1 LRNPESDAPFAT
13 SVTSATEWIEK
24 NSSKEKSVGAL
35 EGKIALITGGNSGI
49 GLATARRFVKEGAC
63 VFITGRRQ
71 QELDKA
77 VSLIGKNVTAVQG
90 DVSNLDDLDR
100 LYDVVRKARGHVDV
114 VFANAGVVDP
124 VSLANST
131 PESYDKHFNLNAR
144 GVYFTVQKA
153 IPLLADRA
161 SIILSGSAAWQMGI
175 PGYGAYSATKAALV
189 SFVRSWTAELAG
201 RGIRANVISPGPT
214 ETPMIHV
221 GSKGSPEG
229 TSEYFRKMIPMGRLG
244 TADELA
250 SAAVFL
256 ASDES
261 SFITGIDLPV
271 DGGTAS
277 R

>member
-1 LRNPESDAPFAT
+1 M
-13 SVTSATEWIEK
+13 
-24 NSSKEKSVGAL
+24 GAL
-35 EGKIALITGGNSGI
+35 DGKVAVITGGNCVI
-49 GLATARRFVKEGAC
+49 GLATAKRFVKEGAY

-71 QELDKA
+71 AELDSA
-77 VSLIGKNVTAVQG
+77 ISLLGKNATAIQG

-100 LYDVVRKARGHVDV
+100 LYKVVREVKGCVDV

-124 VSLANST
+124 VSLTEST
-131 PESYDKHFNLNAR
+131 PEMFDKHFNLNAR
-144 GVYFTVQKA
+144 GAYFTVQKA
-153 IPLLADRA
+153 LPLLADKA
-161 SIILSGSAAWQMGI
+161 SIILSGSAAWQMGV
-175 PGYGAYSATKAALV
+175 PGFGAYSATKALI
-189 SFVRSWTAELAG
+189 SFVRTWTAELAS

-221 GSKGSPEG
+221 GAKASDEG
-229 TSEYFRKMIPMGRLG
+229 TSDYFKKMIPMGRLG

-271 DGGTAS
+271 DGGTVS

>member
-1 LRNPESDAPFAT
+1 M
-13 SVTSATEWIEK
+13 
-24 NSSKEKSVGAL
+24 GAL
-35 EGKIALITGGNSGI
+35 NGKVAVITGGNSGI
-49 GLATARRFVKEGAC
+49 GLATAKRFVKEGAY

-71 QELDKA
+71 AELDSA
-77 VSLIGKNVTAVQG
+77 VSQIGKNVTAIQG

-100 LYDVVRKARGHVDV
+100 LYGEIRKMKGHVDI

-124 VSLANST
+124 APLAEST
-131 PESYDKHFNLNAR
+131 PGQFDRDFDVNVR
-144 GVYFTVQKA
+144 GTYFTVQKA
-153 IPLLADRA
+153 LPLLTDKG

-175 PGYGAYSATKAALV
+175 PGFGTYSATKAALV

-214 ETPMIHV
+214 DTPMV
-221 GSKGSPEG
+221 NAGAKGSEEG
-229 TSEYFRKMIPMGRLG
+229 TSDYFRKMIPMGRLG
-244 TADELA
+244 TPDELA
-250 SAAVFL
+250 AAAVFL